1 MGNGEAITQYTDR
14 GELWVS
20 VRPIWQHTVV
30 MQNQQATN
38 VSEESARLSED
49 LLLALS
55 AKRNAMSHL
64 PPTQSLLWLETHF
77 LGNPL

>member
-20 VRPIWQHTVV
+20 VGPIWQHTVV
-30 MQNQQATN
+30 RQDQQATN
-38 VSEESARLSED
+38 VSEESARLLKD
-49 LLLALS
+49 LLLTLS
-55 AKRNAMSHL
+55 AERNVMSHL
-64 PPTQSLLWLETHF
+64 PPAHSLRWLETHF

>member
-20 VRPIWQHTVV
+20 AGPIWQHTVR
-30 MQNQQATN
+30 QNQQATN
-38 VSEESARLSED
+38 VSGESARLLKD
-49 LLLALS
+49 LLLTLS

-64 PPTQSLLWLETHF
+64 PPAHRLLWLETHF